1 MVRKA
6 LEPGEWGSVS
16 TARVEA
22 DGAVRFRS
30 RVRYRGTDGRLRQ
43 VERWGSSS
51 AAAQRAVAEALEE
64 LTASASST
72 LTGRDTLDEA
82 IRQWMADLEQL
93 ERMGQRSPGTLQTYR
108 RQWEGHVS
116 PGLGGLRLTQVTTP
130 VVDRFLVDLHE
141 RVGSATARTARAVIS
156 GAMGRAV
163 REGAIRFNPTREVRR
178 LKSTPRRRPRALT
191 EEERAAWFLAI
202 ARDPKATS
210 RDLPDLCAFML
221 ATGLRIGEV
230 LAVVWSEVNL
240 LHGTVEV
247 TSTLLRVTGRGL
259 IRKPTKTDAGQRVL
273 VLPTW
278 CVTMLRRR
286 AAIGVGPEEPVFG
299 TVDGGFR
306 EPRTVSRW
314 LFQVREANGMEWV
327 TTHTWRKTTASV
339 LDGSGITARMIADQ
353 LGHSRVSMTQD
364 VYLGRGA
371 VDPRVVAAL
380 EAADPHRGPQSVGQS
395 DGSAASGEGA

>member
-108 RQWEGHVS
+108 RQCEGHVS

>member
-1 MVRKA
+1 M
-6 LEPGEWGSVS
+6 S
-16 TARVEA
+16 
-22 DGAVRFRS
+22 
-30 RVRYRGTDGRLRQ
+30 
-43 VERWGSSS
+43 
-51 AAAQRAVAEALEE
+51 EALEE
-64 LTASASST
+64 LAASASST
-72 LTGRDTLDEA
+72 LNGRDTLDEA
-82 IRQWMADLEQL
+82 IRQWMVDLEQL

-178 LKSTPRRRPRALT
+178 LKSTPRRRPRSLT

-202 ARDPKATS
+202 AHDPKATS

-278 CVTMLRRR
+278 CVAMLRRR

-314 LFQVREANGMEWV
+314 LFQIREASGMDWV

-371 VDPRVVAAL
+371 VDPRVVQAL
-380 EAADPHRGPQSVGQS
+380 EAADPNRGPQSVGQS
-395 DGSAASGEGA
+395 DGPAVSGEGA

>member
-1 MVRKA
+1 M
-6 LEPGEWGSVS
+6 
-16 TARVEA
+16 RVEA

-51 AAAQRAVAEALEE
+51 AAAQRAVSMALDE
-64 LTASASST
+64 LTATATSA

-116 PGLGGLRLTQVTTP
+116 PGLGALRLTQVTTP

-141 RVGSATARTARAVIS
+141 RVGAATARTARAVIS

-202 ARDPKATS
+202 ARDPKAAS

-278 CVTMLRRR
+278 CVAMLRRR

-299 TVDGGFR
+299 TIDGGFR

-380 EAADPHRGPQSVGQS
+380 EAADPHREPQSVGQS

>member
-1 MVRKA
+1 MVRRA

-16 TARVEA
+16 TVRVEA

-43 VERWGSSS
+43 VERWGPSS
-51 AAAQRAVAEALEE
+51 AAAQRAMSEALDQ
-64 LTASASST
+64 LTATATST

-93 ERMGQRSPGTLQTYR
+93 ERLGQRSPGTLQTYR

-116 PGLGGLRLTQVTTP
+116 PGLGALRLTQVTTP
-130 VVDRFLVDLHE
+130 VVDRFLVDLQE
-141 RVGSATARTARAVIS
+141 RVGAATARTARAVIS

-202 ARDPKATS
+202 ARDPKAAG

-278 CVTMLRRR
+278 CVAMLRRR

-299 TVDGGFR
+299 TIDGGFR

-380 EAADPHRGPQSVGQS
+380 EAADPHRGPQSVGQN